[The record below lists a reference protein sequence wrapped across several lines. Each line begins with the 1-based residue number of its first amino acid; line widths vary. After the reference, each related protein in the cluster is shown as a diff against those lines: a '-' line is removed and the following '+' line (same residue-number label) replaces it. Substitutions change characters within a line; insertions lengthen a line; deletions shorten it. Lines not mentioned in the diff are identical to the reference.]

1 MSTPQTTKEY
11 LIAETKRLRRDL
23 DALLQ
28 QVKDHKAYIAD
39 PQFREAHT
47 ADCLD
52 LGEAIAQITISTRE
66 IESGIMRLGMTLKH
80 IGAPNPY
87 PESKNPD
94 STTVEPTADGI
105 KL

>member
-1 MSTPQTTKEY
+1 MIT
-11 LIAETKRLRRDL
+11 ETKRLRRDL

-28 QVKDHKAYIAD
+28 QVNGHEEYVRDPRFAD
-39 PQFREAHT
+39 AHIG
-47 ADCLD
+47 DCLD
-52 LGEAIAQITISTRE
+52 YSEVIANLKLSQRH
-66 IESGIMRLGMTLKH
+66 IEDGIMRLGMTLKH

-94 STTVEPTADGI
+94 STAVEPTADGI